1 MGRKIRIHN
10 IKDILTNE
18 NYDKYCCLHF
28 TTQHLS
34 LLIQKNTCFSN
45 QPDNVDNELIRI
57 KEAEEYSDDFFVAA
71 QRFING
77 IKFILL
83 FFLLFIKL
91 VMIHLYSHNRK
102 SASQQKRIQ
111 KILNEFA

>member
-1 MGRKIRIHN
+1 MGRKIRIRN

-28 TTQHLS
+28 TTQPLS
-34 LLIQKNTCFSN
+34 SLIQKTTCFSN

-57 KEAEEYSDDFFVAA
+57 KEAEEYNDDFFVAA
-71 QRFING
+71 RRFING

-83 FFLLFIKL
+83 FFIIIYQAGNDL
-91 VMIHLYSHNRK
+91 SRNW
-102 SASQQKRIQ
+102 
-111 KILNEFA
+111 